1 VFAVPDPLVNAT
13 FDAPR
18 GWRSA
23 HMQTLRS
30 RLRPAPAPTHAMAST
45 RVLSVPMDDG
55 TGDAL
60 RVAVHT
66 PRPSPAHE
74 PAPQLVLLVHG
85 LGGSAESPYV
95 LATAAALLGAGIA
108 AARLDLRGAGR
119 TNGATQQMY
128 HAGRTADVRT
138 VLRALADTPE
148 ASRRSSPP
156 TLGIVGFSLG
166 GNVTLKLLGEPLEGL
181 PVVAGVSVSAPL
193 DLAAGAEFLH
203 HVAFGVYERAMLR
216 GLRADI
222 EQFAG
227 AMTPADRAAVR
238 SARRIE
244 EFDDAFTARQ
254 NGWRDAAE
262 YYAVNSAAQYLPL
275 ITVPTL
281 VVHALDDPVVP
292 SGPYRSIDWDG
303 LERQGFVRRAVTAH
317 GGHVGFHQ
325 HGTRTPWYAE
335 RAVAF
340 FAEGG

>member
-1 VFAVPDPLVNAT
+1 MFAVPDPLVNAT

-166 GNVTLKLLGEPLEGL
+166 GNVTLKLLGEPLEDL
-181 PVVAGVSVSAPL
+181 PVRAGVAVSTPL
-193 DLAAGAEFLH
+193 DLATGTEHLSHRMHGLYQRFLVSKLRSDTAH
-203 HVAFGVYERAMLR
+203 SGLALTPQERAAISRMR
-216 GLRADI
+216 TI
-222 EQFAG
+222 
-227 AMTPADRAAVR
+227 T
-238 SARRIE
+238 
-244 EFDDAFTARQ
+244 EFDDLITAKH

-262 YYAVNSAAQYLPL
+262 YYAVNSSAQFLPQ

-281 VVHALDDPVVP
+281 VIHAMDDPMVP
-292 SGPYRSIDWDG
+292 ASSYRAIDWTA
-303 LERQGFVRRAVTAH
+303 LEASTPVRRLITAH
-317 GGHVGFHQ
+317 GGHVGFHED
-325 HGTRTPWYAE
+325 GGRDLPWYVG
-335 RAVAF
+335 RAVEHFDAV
-340 FAEGG
+340 